1 MKNLLYL
8 AALLIATLPTL
19 QAQTSAPDKAST
31 TARPNFAGTWKFNP
45 DKSEYGQ
52 VPPPTMETD
61 VFTQSGDD
69 FKIAINS
76 DGDRGKEV
84 YTLPFTAGGPESPT
98 PKDAF
103 PESAEFKILSVK
115 GEWRKDTLVLL
126 EKITYQGGPGT
137 IMVIC
142 SLSPDGKQLTK
153 LSHISLDLGEFDTK
167 AVLDK
172 Q

>member
-1 MKNLLYL
+1 MLRSIEQQPQNDYVIHNSVKYNLIPGDVQNEKN
-8 AALLIATLPTL
+8 AI
-19 QAQTSAPDKAST
+19 PD
-31 TARPNFAGTWKFNP
+31 RPYRRNP
-45 DKSEYGQ
+45 PR
-52 VPPPTMETD
+52 PPGPKLRLSRRSS
-61 VFTQSGDD
+61 Q
-69 FKIAINS
+69 
-76 DGDRGKEV
+76 RGKEV

-103 PESAEFKILSVK
+103 PESAEFKILSTK

-167 AVLDK
+167 AVFDK